1 MDKLGKVYNERLNA
15 DIFKI
20 DKAIVDSAKK
30 NRYSNSKDIRVNREY
45 EKQRVSSQNNIEKRL
60 TNEETEVIQIKG
72 ELTSQLQGEEQG
84 KNKIVQKDV
93 KNQDE
98 INKNIDKANEK
109 NDISNIDGE
118 ITIDEIAQAAQE
130 FFDKY

>member
-15 DIFKI
+15 DLFKI

>member
-15 DIFKI
+15 DLFKI

-60 TNEETEVIQIKG
+60 TNEETEVI
-72 ELTSQLQGEEQG
+72 
-84 KNKIVQKDV
+84 
-93 KNQDE
+93 
-98 INKNIDKANEK
+98 
-109 NDISNIDGE
+109 
-118 ITIDEIAQAAQE
+118 
-130 FFDKY
+130 

>member
-15 DIFKI
+15 DLFKI

-72 ELTSQLQGEEQG
+72 ELTSQLQEKEQS